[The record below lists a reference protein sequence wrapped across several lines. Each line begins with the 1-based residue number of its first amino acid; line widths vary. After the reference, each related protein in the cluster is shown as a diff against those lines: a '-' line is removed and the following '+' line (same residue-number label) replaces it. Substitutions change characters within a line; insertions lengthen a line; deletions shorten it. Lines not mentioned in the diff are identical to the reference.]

1 MSSVKICM
9 TVLLV
14 INTWTD
20 IRKKEICLPVL
31 FIFLAGGILW
41 RIRQGLLWPAGI
53 ISMGIGVFIILI
65 ALISGGMVGFGDGL
79 LILTMGSVLGAGELA
94 GILCGALLLCGIYSG
109 NSFCTGSADR
119 IFWRDIFVRKI
130 KKGSFT
136 IEAALLMP
144 LVLMILIGVLYL
156 DFFVHDRAY
165 LTAAA
170 YEAAVS
176 GSMEGYKKKGNI
188 YEKADIQG
196 RMLGDIGLPGGEN
209 LSMQTNAGK
218 TVKVTYRLE
227 VPAGFLGQKWKLE
240 VSGKAKPLRP
250 VGWIRKVKGTVD
262 MLGEVTP

>member
-1 MSSVKICM
+1 M
-9 TVLLV
+9 
-14 INTWTD
+14 
-20 IRKKEICLPVL
+20 
-31 FIFLAGGILW
+31 
-41 RIRQGLLWPAGI
+41 
-53 ISMGIGVFIILI
+53 
-65 ALISGGMVGFGDGL
+65 
-79 LILTMGSVLGAGELA
+79 
-94 GILCGALLLCGIYSG
+94 
-109 NSFCTGSADR
+109 
-119 IFWRDIFVRKI
+119 RKI

-218 TVKVTYRLE
+218 TVKVTYRL
-227 VPAGFLGQKWKLE
+227 GQKWKLE